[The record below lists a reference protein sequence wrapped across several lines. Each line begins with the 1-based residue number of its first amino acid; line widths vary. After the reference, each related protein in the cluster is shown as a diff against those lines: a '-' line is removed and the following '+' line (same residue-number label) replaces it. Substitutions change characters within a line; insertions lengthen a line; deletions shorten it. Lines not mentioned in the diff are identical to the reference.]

1 MKNLREL
8 GWFRVAAAVPP
19 VRAGAVRA
27 NVDEMLALARDAAAE
42 GVELLV
48 FPELCVTG
56 YTCADLFHQET
67 LLDAA
72 DTELARFLKGTAKLE
87 MLILAGAPVT
97 AGGLLYNAAVVCQG
111 GKILGVVPKSFL
123 PNAREFYEQRWF
135 ASGAEIADAA
145 VVVAGQEVPF
155 GTDLL
160 FSADSAGG
168 PVVGVELCEDL
179 WSPQPP
185 STRQALAGASVICNL
200 SASNELVGKAPYRRA
215 LVAQQSARCLAGYVY
230 ASAGVGESS
239 TDLVF
244 GGHCLIA
251 ENGRTLAESARFETD
266 PTLTVADL
274 DVMFLR
280 HERRQSQT
288 FVKAAELA
296 RRQAGAS
303 AFTEIVFDAA
313 PVPAGPPRR
322 TPVRLPFVPTDS
334 AERGERCA
342 EIFAIQSSGLATR
355 LRHCGAKNAVI
366 GLSGGLDST
375 LALLV
380 TVEAFERAGLKRDGI
395 LGVTMPGFG
404 TTERTL
410 GNVKKLAKQLGVRL
424 ETIDIRAACA
434 QHLKDLGHDGVTGDV
449 TYENSQAR
457 ERTQLL
463 MDKANQ
469 TGGLVVGTGDLS
481 ELALG
486 WCTYNGDHM
495 SMYGVN
501 AGVPKTLV
509 KYLIQW
515 VASHKETPA
524 AAAVLED
531 ILDTPI
537 SPELLP
543 PDARGRI
550 AQKTEGVLGPYEL
563 HDFFLYEMVRR
574 GSPPEKILALAV
586 QAFGAA
592 AENAETGNSKLG
604 RRKAAASSVRARP
617 CSSMNVRVA
626 GQVSTYAEPFIRD
639 CLKRFLTRFFAHQFK
654 RSCLPDGPK
663 VGSICLSPRGDWR
676 MPSDASAAEWLRRL
690 NG

>member
-1 MKNLREL
+1 MTKNLREL
-8 GWFRVAAAVPP
+8 GYFRVAAAVPP
-19 VRAGAVRA
+19 VRAGAVRE
-27 NVDEMLALARDAAAE
+27 NVDEMLALVRDAAAE
-42 GVELLV
+42 GAELLV

-67 LLDAA
+67 LLEAA
-72 DTELARFLKGTAKLE
+72 DAEFARFLKGAAKTG
-87 MLILAGAPVT
+87 MLICAGMPVT
-97 AGGLLYNAAVVCQG
+97 AGGVLYNAAVVCQDG
-111 GKILGVVPKSFL
+111 RILGVVPKSFL
-123 PNAREFYEQRWF
+123 PNSREFYERRWF
-135 ASGAEIADAA
+135 ASGAGTVGAA
-145 VVVAGQEVPF
+145 AVVAGQEVPF

-160 FSADSAGG
+160 FRADAAGG

-185 STRQALAGASVICNL
+185 SVRQALAGATVLCNL

-251 ENGRTLAESARFETD
+251 ENGRTLAESARFEIR

-288 FVKAAELA
+288 FVQAAGLEQ
-296 RRQAGAS
+296 RRADAD
-303 AFTEIVFDAA
+303 AFTEIVFEDA
-313 PVPAGPPRR
+313 PVPPPPLRR
-322 TPVRLPFVPTDS
+322 TPERLPFVPSDT
-334 AERGERCA
+334 AERDERCA

-355 LRHCGAKNAVI
+355 LRHCGAKAAVI

-380 TVEAFERAGLKRDGI
+380 TVEAFERAGLGRAGI
-395 LGVTMPGFG
+395 LGLTMPGFG
-404 TTERTL
+404 TTARTL
-410 GNVKKLAKQLGVRL
+410 GNVKKLAARLGIRL
-424 ETIDIRAACA
+424 ETVDIRASCS

-449 TYENSQAR
+449 TYENAQAR
-457 ERTQLL
+457 ERTQIL

-469 TGGLVVGTGDLS
+469 RGGLVVGTGDLS

-509 KYLIQW
+509 RHLIHW
-515 VASHKETPA
+515 AAEHRETPEV
-524 AAAVLED
+524 AAVLGD

-543 PDARGRI
+543 PDAKGRI
-550 AQKTEGVLGPYEL
+550 AQKTESVLGPYEL

-574 GSPPEKILALAV
+574 GSPPDKILALALE
-586 QAFGAA
+586 AFGE
-592 AENAETGNSKLG
+592 AEGRQKAEGG
-604 RRKAAASSVRARP
+604 RRKAGAKLQASS
-617 CSSMNVRVA
+617 A
-626 GQVSTYAEPFIRD
+626 GFPEPFIRD
-639 CLKRFLTRFFAHQFK
+639 CLRRFLTRFFAHQFK

-676 MPSDASAAEWLRRL
+676 MPSDATAAEWLRRL
-690 NG
+690 DSES